1 MSDKTQ
7 VEVVYALPQKQT
19 LLSVPFT
26 AGMTARQAI
35 EASGM
40 LGRYP
45 EIVLAQCK
53 IGTYSRLIPLD
64 EPLQG
69 GERIEI
75 YRPLLADPRELR
87 RLRAEQAAQAK
98 SGG

>member
-19 LLSVPFT
+19 LLRVPFT

-35 EASGM
+35 DASGI
-40 LGRYP
+40 LARYP
-45 EIVLAQCK
+45 EIDLAHCK
-53 IGTYSRLIPLD
+53 IGSYSRVIPLD
-64 EPLQG
+64 ESLQG

-75 YRPLLADPRELR
+75 YRPLLADPKELR
-87 RLRAEQAAQAK
+87 RLRAEQAAK
-98 SGG
+98 PGK